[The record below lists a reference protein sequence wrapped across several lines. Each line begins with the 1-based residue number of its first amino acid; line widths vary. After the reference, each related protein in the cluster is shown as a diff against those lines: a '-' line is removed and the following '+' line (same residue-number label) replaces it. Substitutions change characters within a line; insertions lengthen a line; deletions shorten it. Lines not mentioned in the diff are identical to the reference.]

1 MPWRVVAGTP
11 CARAL
16 ERVRAD
22 LLTPYPHWQ
31 RAPLSGRSGDR
42 HTPRPSCR
50 ARPRGAHRAQ
60 SAPCPGGWCD
70 RDPWTAPSSPGDFSQ
85 TGPGP
90 HAAPRRGGCL
100 LSARR
105 TAFPGRARLPSG
117 EPGLSSALR
126 LRADCG
132 ENKARCPRAGN
143 SARRLGRPRLCPG
156 CWLTSRPR
164 CRKRVSPAAASG
176 GLRPSPRP
184 PRRGPQALSCLR
196 APPSPLSPHKRLSAE
211 RPQPETG
218 PRPERRCCGAA
229 FPWAHARPL

>member
-1 MPWRVVAGTP
+1 MSALTRSRLILTGSERPSAGGQGTATHPVQAAERGPGVPIVRRAPPVLGAGVTGTP
-11 CARAL
+11 
-16 ERVRAD
+16 
-22 LLTPYPHWQ
+22 
-31 RAPLSGRSGDR
+31 GR
-42 HTPRPSCR
+42 PR
-50 ARPRGAHRAQ
+50 ARPGFFPDRPGAPRGASSGRMSPLRTPHRV
-60 SAPCPGGWCD
+60 
-70 RDPWTAPSSPGDFSQ
+70 
-85 TGPGP
+85 
-90 HAAPRRGGCL
+90 
-100 LSARR
+100 
-105 TAFPGRARLPSG
+105 PGRARPPSG

-164 CRKRVSPAAASG
+164 CRKRVSPAAVGGGFCEPGRCGWRTPAVAAASARRVAG
-176 GLRPSPRP
+176 AVVSP
-184 PRRGPQALSCLR
+184 C
-196 APPSPLSPHKRLSAE
+196 APVASSPHKRLSAE